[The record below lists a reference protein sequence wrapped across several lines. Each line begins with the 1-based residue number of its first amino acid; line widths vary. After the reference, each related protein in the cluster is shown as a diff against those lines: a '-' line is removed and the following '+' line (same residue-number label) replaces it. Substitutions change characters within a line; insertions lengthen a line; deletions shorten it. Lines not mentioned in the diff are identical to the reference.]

1 MKAKECAGNNCTN
14 TPKSGSLFCRPC
26 ATKLGVGTKQNTTN
40 TCLVVSCGDTPIEGT
55 NYCKEHTEAKRERI
69 INDKAMMFACRVMA
83 EAVVIYAEPTLLH
96 TIVEKMVEISEE
108 DMPMMMIEIED
119 TMRAFSSFLYLKEDE
134 IWQEL
139 GEIRS

>member
-1 MKAKECAGNNCTN
+1 MKASKCSGNNCTN
-14 TPKSGSLFCRPC
+14 TPKHGSLFCRPC
-26 ATKLGVGTKQNTTN
+26 AIKLGVGAQEDNTT
-40 TCLVVSCGDTPIEGT
+40 TCLVVSCSSAPIDNT

-83 EAVVIYAEPTLLH
+83 EAIVIYAEPTLLG
-96 TIVEKMVEISEE
+96 TMVEQMKEISN
-108 DMPMMMIEIED
+108 DDLPMMMMEIEE

-139 GEIRS
+139 GEDV